1 VSICLVLS
9 TGISIEKRK
18 ETNKKLNIMT
28 FIKMN
33 RPAFRTSGSIN
44 HLMNDLMENFKFPES
59 NNYDGGNVLPAVNIL
74 ENEQGF
80 QLEVSA
86 PGFSKEE
93 ITLLVEKDTLV
104 ISGEKKTEETT
115 EEKKF
120 HRKEFTY
127 NNFKRKFTLTEQVDK
142 EKIEA
147 GFENG
152 IVKIHLPKK
161 QESVTETIKI
171 ELK

>member
-1 VSICLVLS
+1 
-9 TGISIEKRK
+9 
-18 ETNKKLNIMT
+18 MT
-28 FIKMN
+28 FLKMN

-44 HLMNDLMENFKFPES
+44 HLINDLMENVKFPES
-59 NNYDGGNVLPAVNIL
+59 RNYDGGSALPAVNIV

-80 QLEVSA
+80 ELELSA
-86 PGFSKEE
+86 AGFSKEE
-93 ITLLVEKDTLV
+93 ITLQIEKDTLV
-104 ISGEKKTEETT
+104 ILGEKKTEETT
-115 EEKKF
+115 VEKKF

-147 GFENG
+147 SFENG

-161 QESVTETIKI
+161 QEVVAETIKI

>member
-1 VSICLVLS
+1 
-9 TGISIEKRK
+9 
-18 ETNKKLNIMT
+18 
-28 FIKMN
+28 
-33 RPAFRTSGSIN
+33 
-44 HLMNDLMENFKFPES
+44 MENVKFPES
-59 NNYDGGNVLPAVNIL
+59 RNYDGGNVLPAVNII

-80 QLEVSA
+80 ELELSA

-93 ITLLVEKDTLV
+93 ITLEIEKDTLV
-104 ISGEKKTEETT
+104 ISGEKKNEETT
-115 EEKKF
+115 VEKKF

-147 GFENG
+147 SFENG
-152 IVKIHLPKK
+152 IVNIHLPKK
-161 QESVTETIKI
+161 QEEVAKTFKI